1 MPTFKSVAAARVRR
15 VLFTAVLLTGWPG
28 FTQIGTAAPNAEA
41 SPVSTMTVMERIVPE
56 WSEYHGMVASRN
68 QVHLIALVSGRVKAV
83 HATTGQRVRKGQVL
97 VELEQDDLRARLH
110 AAESRLA
117 NTQAN
122 LVEAGK
128 EHDRYTQLAAQG
140 VVSAQMLD
148 KSTARL
154 MGAQAAAAEARA
166 GVNEARTMLD
176 YTVLRSPINGIVTDK
191 RINPGDFTMPGLP
204 SEIGFPSGRNLMT
217 IYDPGALWFEARI
230 PERFSPHVS
239 VGTKAWRRDCVRQTS
254 SWMANSSRCCLWW
267 MRAHAASPPGST
279 SPAHPALKLGM
290 FGRARFATGQR
301 TVIEIP
307 ENAVIERGQLDGVF
321 IHSAG
326 KAHLRLIRLG
336 KRNSGNVEI
345 LSGLAAG
352 EKVILNPRAN
362 LRDGDTL

>member
-239 VGTKAWRRDCVRQTS
+239 VGTKAGVVIAS
-254 SWMANSSRCCLWW
+254 ANLKLDGKFVEVL
-267 MRAHAASPPGST
+267 PVVDEST
-279 SPAHPALKLGM
+279 RSFTARVNLPAHPALKLGM